1 MPHGTAWLN
10 LDVTWA
16 EKKLPE
22 SFEFR
27 RAGQGVQTEPRVAEK
42 LLWLTAR
49 EDEGHAAGMRR
60 RAKARNHN
68 ATEQRG
74 WKKKPW
80 KRLICDL
87 SVLTCTLRAL
97 EGSEQE
103 LHDERRA
110 QGSGL
115 RAGAL
120 ACAALWPRNQSIQTP
135 SHPEEKL
142 PGLPAVIDRLGEKN
156 HGNKKG
162 SCSNTDVTFSIHSSS
177 CVSADL
183 LAMSH

>member
-10 LDVTWA
+10 LDVTWV

-22 SFEFR
+22 SSEFR

-49 EDEGHAAGMRR
+49 EDEGHPAGMRHR
-60 RAKARNHN
+60 FKARNHN
-68 ATEQRG
+68 AAEQRG

-87 SVLTCTLRAL
+87 FVLTCTLRAL

-115 RAGAL
+115 GPWPVLLSGPETSPSRL
-120 ACAALWPRNQSIQTP
+120 PHTLRKNSQDFQLWSTDW
-135 SHPEEKL
+135 
-142 PGLPAVIDRLGEKN
+142 GGN
-156 HGNKKG
+156 HSNKKG
-162 SCSNTDVTFSIHSSS
+162 SCSNTDVTFSIHLSSR
-177 CVSADL
+177 VSADL
-183 LAMSH
+183 SAMSH